1 MSAERIEAWHFLP
14 ADRMTRF
21 EPRQKVDVGS
31 VLTVN
36 CMPRLCERGLHASVM
51 AIDALWYAPGPI
63 ACRVRV
69 WGDVARGDDKIA
81 GTHRECI
88 AMVDATN
95 VLHEFAC
102 NVAEAALL
110 LADITDERSWMALE
124 AKRAWIRGEID
135 DASLAPAWAAAWATA
150 RAAAWDAAWD
160 AQNAVLE
167 AMLLDAIGESA

>member
-21 EPRQKVDVGS
+21 EPRQKVEVGT
-31 VLTVN
+31 VLTVG
-36 CMPRLCERGLHASVM
+36 CKPELCERGLHASVR
-51 AIDALWYAPGPI
+51 AIDALGYAPGPI

-69 WGDVARGDDKIA
+69 WGDVVLGGDKIA
-81 GTHRECI
+81 GTHRECM

-95 VLHEFAC
+95 VLHEFSC

-110 LADITDERSWMALE
+110 LADVTDDRSWRAVE
-124 AKRAWIRGEID
+124 AKRAWMRGEID
-135 DASLAPAWAAAWATA
+135 DVSMAAAWAAA
-150 RAAAWDAAWD
+150 RAAAWEAAR
-160 AQNAVLE
+160 AEQNAVLE